1 MGIYFLDS
9 SALVK
14 RYVSET
20 GSPWV
25 IQQLDPM
32 LQHDAFIAAIASV
45 EIIAAISRR
54 ARSGSLT
61 TQAATQICSQIKADL
76 QTDFEIIQITDTV
89 IGAAMVFAQTY
100 QLRGYDAVQL
110 AAAAAVNQLCIA
122 NHLAPVIF
130 VSADNELNAAAAL
143 EGLTIENPNDYP

>member
-20 GSPWV
+20 GSSWV
-25 IQQLDPM
+25 IQRLDPGS
-32 LQHDAFIAAIASV
+32 QHDVFIAAIASV

-61 TQAATQICSQIKADL
+61 AQNATQICRQIKADL
-76 QTDFEIIQITDTV
+76 QTEFEIIQITDRV
-89 IGAAMVFAQTY
+89 ISSAMTLAENY

-110 AAAAAVNQLCIA
+110 AAAVAVNQLWIA
-122 NHLAPVIF
+122 SNLTSVIF

>member
-14 RYVSET
+14 RYVSEV
-20 GSPWV
+20 GSSWV
-25 IQQLDPM
+25 MQRLDPA
-32 LQHDAFIAAIASV
+32 LNHDVFIAAIASV

-61 TQAATQICSQIKADL
+61 AQDAMMICTQIKADL
-76 QTDFEIIQITDTV
+76 GADFEIVEITERV
-89 IGAAMVFAQTY
+89 ISSAMALAETY

-110 AAAAAVNQLCIA
+110 AAATAVNQLCIA
-122 NHLAPVIF
+122 NNLVPVHRF
-130 VSADNELNAAAAL
+130 
-143 EGLTIENPNDYP
+143 

>member
-14 RYVSET
+14 RYVSEI
-20 GSPWV
+20 GSSWV
-25 IQQLDPM
+25 IQLLDPA
-32 LQHDAFIAAIASV
+32 LNHDVFIAAIASV

-61 TQAATQICSQIKADL
+61 AQDAMMICTQIKADL
-76 QTDFEIIQITDTV
+76 GTDFEIIEITELV
-89 IGAAMVFAQTY
+89 ISSAMALAESY

-110 AAAAAVNQLCIA
+110 AAATAVNRLGIA
-122 NHLAPVIF
+122 NNLATVIF
-130 VSADNELNAAAAL
+130 VSADNELNAAAVR

>member
-25 IQQLDPM
+25 IQQLDPV
-32 LQHDAFIAAIASV
+32 LQHDAFIAAIA
-45 EIIAAISRR
+45 
-54 ARSGSLT
+54 
-61 TQAATQICSQIKADL
+61 
-76 QTDFEIIQITDTV
+76 
-89 IGAAMVFAQTY
+89 
-100 QLRGYDAVQL
+100 
-110 AAAAAVNQLCIA
+110 
-122 NHLAPVIF
+122 
-130 VSADNELNAAAAL
+130 NELNAAAAL